1 MKWKRWWNSRIL
13 GISVKAFVINT
24 RNLNK
29 VKTLKGRSLYSYA
42 QIELLTK
49 KYL

>member
-13 GISVKAFVINT
+13 GISVKAFVINY
-24 RNLNK
+24 LQEKK

-42 QIELLTK
+42 NRIT
-49 KYL
+49 Y